1 MATSTAQRVA
11 IITGGSRGIGRRAA
25 ERLAASGLA
34 VVVNYAQDAE
44 AANATVKE
52 ITAADGTALA
62 VRADV
67 AKEDEVAALFD
78 AAEEAFGGVDV
89 VVHAASIMPMG
100 SVADF
105 DLDVL
110 DQVIRINLRGTF
122 IVDQQAARRLRP
134 GGALINFSS
143 SVTRFSNPGNAAYS
157 MTKGG
162 VEALTLLLARELR
175 GRDVTV
181 NAVAPGPVETDM
193 LQGFLSGRE
202 HLRAGLADG
211 SPLERIG
218 TPDDIAEVVLFLAG
232 PGRWING
239 QVLYANGGAI

>member
-1 MATSTAQRVA
+1 MTTTTAQRVA
-11 IITGGSRGIGRRAA
+11 IITGGSRGIGRRVA

-34 VVVNYAQDAE
+34 VVVSYAQSAE
-44 AANATVKE
+44 AANAAVE
-52 ITAADGTALA
+52 GITAAGGTAMA

-67 AKEDEVAALFD
+67 AQEDEVATLFD
-78 AAEEAFGGVDV
+78 TAEEAFGGVDV
-89 VVHAASIMPMG
+89 VVHAASALSRG

-105 DLDVL
+105 DLDLL
-110 DQVIRINLRGTF
+110 DQALRINLRGTF

-143 SVTRFSNPGNAAYS
+143 SVTRFSNPGNAAYT

-181 NAVAPGPVETDM
+181 NAVAPGAIETDM
-193 LQGFLSGRE
+193 LQEF
-202 HLRAGLADG
+202 
-211 SPLERIG
+211 PC
-218 TPDDIAEVVLFLAG
+218 G
-232 PGRWING
+232 P
-239 QVLYANGGAI
+239 